1 MPHLLIDNQPIE
13 FVEGQTIL
21 QAAASVGV
29 RIPTLC
35 HHPDLS
41 DVGSCRICLVEL
53 NGDERL
59 VPACKQPAAAGAVVR
74 THPPQVIAARQ
85 LVLRLLTA
93 QGGFAPPTEHTRET
107 ELDQL
112 LREYQIEPS
121 GEQPARYVVDSDPS
135 PFLHVDL
142 NQCILCT
149 RCIRACD
156 EVQGR
161 FVWGLAERG
170 HESHIEAGAGV
181 TLQEAAC
188 EGCGACAAYCP
199 TGAISDRGAI
209 GLREPDRR
217 VTTTCAYCGV
227 GCQFDLNVIDD
238 RVVRVTS
245 NPEAPVNGMHLCVK
259 GRYGFDYIHHPER
272 LTRPR
277 VRREVLEAYLG
288 QVSGRSPSPPQRAET
303 FDVELPCGGEG
314 RGEGEHA
321 APSPQPSPHNPARH
335 ASPTIC
341 GEREPEPG
349 MSPRSARGEW
359 VDVDWNTALDLVA
372 RQLTRIHAESGPDA
386 LGFLASAKC
395 TNEENYLIQK
405 LARQVFGTN
414 NVDHC
419 ARLCHSSTVAGLGMA
434 IGSGA
439 MSNSL
444 DDVAEQAAAFFVI
457 GSNTTEQ
464 HPVFGSM
471 LRQAVLRREAK
482 LIVAD
487 PRKIDLVEFAALH
500 LRHRPGTDIALL
512 NGLMHLIL
520 KNQWEDRDFI
530 ASRCEN
536 FEAVAESLQAW
547 SPERAS
553 EITGVAVRDL
563 EEAARILGTTKPA
576 AAIWAMGIT
585 QHVTGVMNVL
595 SLANLQML
603 LGNFGVPGSGV
614 NPLRGQNNVQG
625 ACDMGALPNVLP
637 GYQSVGD
644 AAVRERYARA
654 WSTPSP
660 GRRGGP
666 ADAMFPEKPGLT
678 LTEMISCAGSGDLRA
693 LWITGENPVL
703 TDPNSAHVRHCL
715 ARAEFVVLH
724 EIFPSATS
732 EFADVLLPGTSF
744 AERDGTFV
752 NTERRVQ
759 LIRQAIPP
767 VGEARPEWQ
776 VLAEL
781 GQRCL
786 TLQQRTPA
794 AESAAYDYASPAEIM
809 EEIRHLT
816 PIYGGVTH
824 ERLEQGERLQWPV
837 KDLQSPGTPILHQG
851 TFTRGKG
858 RFHLTEHL
866 DPHELP
872 DAEFPFLLTTG
883 RVLYHWHAGEM
894 THRSQGLQA
903 ACPLPVI
910 EISPPD
916 AAKLGVGDR
925 DTVQLESRR
934 GTITASAWVTDRVA
948 EGVVFANFHFNQ
960 PSNANELTQSTP
972 LDPVAKIPEYKVTAV
987 RVTRC

>member
-1 MPHLLIDNQPIE
+1 MPQLRIDNQPVD
-13 FVEGQTIL
+13 FTEGQTIL
-21 QAAASVGV
+21 QAATAAGI

-41 DVGSCRICLVEL
+41 DVGSCRICLVEVD
-53 NGDERL
+53 GSDHL
-59 VPACKQPAAAGAVVR
+59 VPACKQRAMAGTAIQ
-74 THPPQVIAARQ
+74 THPPQVVAARRM
-85 LVLRLLTA
+85 VLRLLTA
-93 QGGFAPPTEHTRET
+93 QGGFAAPAEHAQET
-107 ELDQL
+107 ELDRL
-112 LREYQIEPS
+112 LREYQVVPAQD
-121 GEQPARYVVDSDPS
+121 QPARYRVDSDPS

-161 FVWGLAERG
+161 FVWGLADRG
-170 HESHIEAGAGV
+170 HESHIEPGAGV
-181 TLQEAAC
+181 TLQEARC

-209 GLREPDRR
+209 GLRVPDRQ
-217 VTTTCAYCGV
+217 VKTTCAYCGV

-245 NPEAPVNGMHLCVK
+245 NPDAPVNGTHLCVK
-259 GRYGFDYIHHPER
+259 GRYGFDYVHHPER

-277 VRREVLEAYLG
+277 VRRELLDAYCG
-288 QVSGRSPSPPQRAET
+288 GDIDCSPSPPEKNET
-303 FDVELPCGGEG
+303 CQEVPHGGGEG
-314 RGEGEHA
+314 RGEGDYVC
-321 APSPQPSPHNPARH
+321 PSPQPSPHNPAQCVTPT
-335 ASPTIC
+335 SP
-341 GEREPEPG
+341 GEREKDSSE
-349 MSPRSARGEW
+349 RSTRGEW
-359 VDVDWNTALDLVA
+359 VEVDWNTALDLVA
-372 RQLTRIHAESGPDA
+372 RKLVGIHSESGPGA

-405 LARQVFGTN
+405 IARQVFGTN

-444 DDVAEQAAAFFVI
+444 DDVADHAAAFFVI

-471 LRQAVLRREAK
+471 LRQAVLRRGAK

-487 PRKIDLVEFAALH
+487 PRKIDLVEFATLH

-512 NGLMHLIL
+512 NGIMHLIL
-520 KNQWEDRDFI
+520 KNGWEDREFI

-536 FEAVAESLQAW
+536 FEVVAESLRDWTA
-547 SPERAS
+547 ERAS
-553 EITGVAVRDL
+553 EITGVSVRDL
-563 EEAARILGTTKPA
+563 EEAARILGTLKPA
-576 AAIWAMGIT
+576 AVIWAMGIT

-595 SLANLQML
+595 ALANLQLM

-637 GYQSVGD
+637 GYQAVGD
-644 AAVRERYARA
+644 AAARERYACG
-654 WSTPSP
+654 WNTLTLSLSP
-660 GRRGGP
+660 LGGGELFSQQ
-666 ADAMFPEKPGLT
+666 AGLT
-678 LTEMISCAGSGDLRA
+678 LTEMIGRAGSGDLRG

-703 TDPNSAHVRHCL
+703 TDPNSAHVRECL
-715 ARAEFVVLH
+715 ANAEFVVLH

-732 EFADVLLPGTSF
+732 EFADVLLPGTTF
-744 AERDGTFV
+744 AERDGTFA
-752 NTERRVQ
+752 NTERRMQ
-759 LIRQAIPP
+759 LVRQAIPP

-776 VLAEL
+776 MLAEL
-781 GQRCL
+781 GRRCL
-786 TLQQRTPA
+786 ALQQRTPVGEWA
-794 AESAAYDYASPAEIM
+794 GYEYPSPAAIM

-816 PIYGGVTH
+816 PIYGGITY
-824 ERLEQGERLQWPV
+824 ERLERGDRLQWPV
-837 KDLQSPGTPILHQG
+837 KDLLSPGTPILHQG

-858 RFHLTEHL
+858 RFHPTEYL
-866 DPHELP
+866 APHELP
-872 DAEFPFLLTTG
+872 DEAYPLLLTTG

-894 THRSQGLQA
+894 THRSHGLEA
-903 ACPLPVI
+903 ACPLPVV
-910 EISPPD
+910 EISAQD
-916 AAKLGVGDR
+916 AQRLGLSDGDSI
-925 DTVQLESRR
+925 QLESRR
-934 GTITASAWVTDRVA
+934 GTMTASAWITDRVA
-948 EGVVFANFHFNQ
+948 EGVVFANFHFPN
-960 PSNANELTQSTP
+960 PGNANELTQSTP

-987 RVTRC
+987 RVIRH

>member
-1 MPHLLIDNQPIE
+1 
-13 FVEGQTIL
+13 
-21 QAAASVGV
+21 
-29 RIPTLC
+29 
-35 HHPDLS
+35 
-41 DVGSCRICLVEL
+41 
-53 NGDERL
+53 
-59 VPACKQPAAAGAVVR
+59 
-74 THPPQVIAARQ
+74 
-85 LVLRLLTA
+85 
-93 QGGFAPPTEHTRET
+93 
-107 ELDQL
+107 
-112 LREYQIEPS
+112 
-121 GEQPARYVVDSDPS
+121 
-135 PFLHVDL
+135 
-142 NQCILCT
+142 
-149 RCIRACD
+149 
-156 EVQGR
+156 
-161 FVWGLAERG
+161 
-170 HESHIEAGAGV
+170 
-181 TLQEAAC
+181 
-188 EGCGACAAYCP
+188 
-199 TGAISDRGAI
+199 
-209 GLREPDRR
+209 
-217 VTTTCAYCGV
+217 
-227 GCQFDLNVIDD
+227 
-238 RVVRVTS
+238 
-245 NPEAPVNGMHLCVK
+245 
-259 GRYGFDYIHHPER
+259 
-272 LTRPR
+272 
-277 VRREVLEAYLG
+277 
-288 QVSGRSPSPPQRAET
+288 
-303 FDVELPCGGEG
+303 
-314 RGEGEHA
+314 
-321 APSPQPSPHNPARH
+321 
-335 ASPTIC
+335 
-341 GEREPEPG
+341 

-359 VDVDWNTALDLVA
+359 VEVDWNTALDLVA

-444 DDVAEQAAAFFVI
+444 DDVADHAAAFFVI

-471 LRQAVLRREAK
+471 LRQAVLRRGAK

-487 PRKIDLVEFAALH
+487 PRKIDLVEFATLH

-512 NGLMHLIL
+512 NGIMHLIL
-520 KNQWEDRDFI
+520 KNDWADREFI
-530 ASRCEN
+530 AKRCEN
-536 FEAVAESLQAW
+536 YEAVAESLQGW
-547 SPERAS
+547 TPERAS

-595 SLANLQML
+595 ALANLQML

-637 GYQSVGD
+637 GYQSVGE
-644 AAVRERYARA
+644 AAARERYAHG
-654 WSTPSP
+654 WSTLTLTPSP
-660 GRRGGP
+660 SPCSLLDTGRGGP
-666 ADAMFPEKPGLT
+666 AGAMFPEKPGLT
-678 LTEMISCAGSGDLRA
+678 LTEMIGRAGSGELRA

-703 TDPNSAHVRHCL
+703 TDPNSAHVRECL

-767 VGEARPEWQ
+767 VGEARPEWRI
-776 VLAEL
+776 LAEL

-794 AESAAYDYASPAEIM
+794 GEWAGYSYASPAEIM
-809 EEIRHLT
+809 EELRHLT
-816 PIYGGVTH
+816 PIYEGVTY
-824 ERLEQGERLQWPV
+824 ERLERGERLQWPV
-837 KDLQSPGTPILHQG
+837 PDLQSPGTPILHQRA
-851 TFTRGKG
+851 FTRGKG

-916 AAKLGVGDR
+916 AAKLGIEDR

-934 GTITASAWVTDRVA
+934 GTMSASAWVTDRVA

-960 PSNANELTQSTP
+960 PNNANELTQSTP

>member
-1 MPHLLIDNQPIE
+1 VPQLRIDNQPVD
-13 FVEGQTIL
+13 FTDGQTIQ
-21 QAAASVGV
+21 QAAAAAGI

-41 DVGSCRICLVEL
+41 DVGSCRVCLVEVD
-53 NGDERL
+53 GSEHL
-59 VPACKQPAAAGAVVR
+59 VPACKQRAMADTAIQ
-74 THPPQVIAARQ
+74 THPPQVVAARRM
-85 LVLRLLTA
+85 VLRLLTA
-93 QGGFAPPTEHTRET
+93 QGGFAAPAEHAKET
-107 ELDQL
+107 ELDRL
-112 LREYQIEPS
+112 LHEYQVEPAHD
-121 GEQPARYVVDSDPS
+121 QPSRYPVDSDPS

-161 FVWGLAERG
+161 FVWGLADRG
-170 HESHIEAGAGV
+170 HESHIEPGAGV
-181 TLQEAAC
+181 TLQDARC

-209 GLREPDRR
+209 GLRAPDRQ

-245 NPEAPVNGMHLCVK
+245 NSDAPVNGMHLCVK
-259 GRYGFDYIHHPER
+259 GRYGFDYVHHPER

-277 VRREVLEAYLG
+277 VRRELLDRYHEGV
-288 QVSGRSPSPPQRAET
+288 AE
-303 FDVELPCGGEG
+303 VVRL
-314 RGEGEHA
+314 
-321 APSPQPSPHNPARH
+321 QPSAGILTN
-335 ASPTIC
+335 
-341 GEREPEPG
+341 
-349 MSPRSARGEW
+349 SATRTLRGEW

-372 RQLTRIHAESGPDA
+372 RQLVGIHAESGPRA
-386 LGFLASAKC
+386 LGFLSSAKC

-405 LARQVFGTN
+405 IARQIFGTN

-444 DDVAEQAAAFFVI
+444 DDVADHAAAFFVI

-471 LRQAVLRREAK
+471 LRQAVLRRGAK

-487 PRKIDLVEFAALH
+487 PRKIDLVEFATLH

-512 NGLMHLIL
+512 NGIMHLIL
-520 KNQWEDRDFI
+520 KNGWEDREFI

-536 FEAVAESLQAW
+536 FEVVAESLQDW
-547 SPERAS
+547 TPLRAS
-553 EITGVAVRDL
+553 EITGVAVCDL
-563 EEAARILGTTKPA
+563 EEAARILGTHKPA
-576 AAIWAMGIT
+576 AVVWAMGIT
-585 QHVTGVMNVL
+585 QHITGVMNVL
-595 SLANLQML
+595 ALANLQMM
-603 LGNFGVPGSGV
+603 LGNFGVPGGGV

-637 GYQSVGD
+637 GYQPVGD
-644 AAVRERYARA
+644 VVVRERYARG
-654 WSTPSP
+654 WSTITLHEESMYDRQSCLSHAP
-660 GRRGGP
+660 RDDVFLDDRGAGKIAYPTSYDHSQDIFP
-666 ADAMFPEKPGLT
+666 AEAGLT
-678 LTEMISCAGSGDLRA
+678 LTEMISRAGTGDLRG

-703 TDPNSAHVRHCL
+703 TDPNSAHVRDCI
-715 ARAEFVVLH
+715 AKAEFVVLH

-744 AERDGTFV
+744 AERDGTFA

-759 LIRQAIPP
+759 LVRQAIPP

-776 VLAEL
+776 MLAEL
-781 GQRCL
+781 GRRCL
-786 TLQQRTPA
+786 ALQQRTPVGEWA
-794 AESAAYDYASPAEIM
+794 GYDYSSPTAIM

-816 PIYGGVTH
+816 PIYGGITY
-824 ERLEQGERLQWPV
+824 ERLERGDRLQWPV

-858 RFHLTEHL
+858 RFHPTEYL
-866 DPHELP
+866 APHELP
-872 DAEFPFLLTTG
+872 DEAYPLLLTTG

-894 THRSQGLQA
+894 THRSHGLEA
-903 ACPLPVI
+903 ACPLPVV
-910 EISPPD
+910 EISATD
-916 AAKLGVGDR
+916 AERLGIADGD
-925 DTVQLESRR
+925 TIQLESRR
-934 GTITASAWVTDRVA
+934 GTMTASAWITDRVA
-948 EGVVFANFHFNQ
+948 EGVVFANFHFHN

-987 RVTRC
+987 RVSKP

>member
-1 MPHLLIDNQPIE
+1 VPQLLIDDQSIE

-21 QAAASVGV
+21 QAAASVGI

-93 QGGFAPPTEHTRET
+93 QGGFAPPTTHTRET

-112 LREYQIEPS
+112 LREYQVDPS
-121 GEQPARYVVDSDPS
+121 REQPARYEVDSDPS

-227 GCQFDLNVIDD
+227 GCQFDLNVNDD

-277 VRREVLEAYLG
+277 VRRELLDRY
-288 QVSGRSPSPPQRAET
+288 
-303 FDVELPCGGEG
+303 
-314 RGEGEHA
+314 
-321 APSPQPSPHNPARH
+321 
-335 ASPTIC
+335 
-341 GEREPEPG
+341 RESVTG
-349 MSPRSARGEW
+349 ILTSSATEKSRGEW
-359 VDVDWNTALDLVA
+359 VEVDWNTALDLVA

-444 DDVAEQAAAFFVI
+444 DDVADYAAAFFVI

-471 LRQAVLRREAK
+471 LRQAVLRRGAK

-512 NGLMHLIL
+512 NGIMHLIL

-547 SPERAS
+547 TPERAS

-595 SLANLQML
+595 ALANLQML

-654 WSTPSP
+654 WSTLTPSPSP
-660 GRRGGP
+660 GGRGEP
-666 ADAMFPEKPGLT
+666 SSTFFPEKPGLT
-678 LTEMISCAGSGDLRA
+678 LTEMMGRAGSGDLRA

-703 TDPNSAHVRHCL
+703 TDPNSAHVRECL

-767 VGEARPEWQ
+767 VGESRPEWQ
-776 VLAEL
+776 VIAEL
-781 GQRCL
+781 GHRCL
-786 TLQQRTPA
+786 ALQQRS
-794 AESAAYDYASPAEIM
+794 AEGEWAGYDYSSPAEIM
-809 EEIRHLT
+809 EELRHLT
-816 PIYGGVTH
+816 PIYGGVTY
-824 ERLEQGERLQWPV
+824 ERLERGERLQWPV

-894 THRSQGLQA
+894 THRSHGLQA

-910 EISPPD
+910 EISPTD
-916 AAKLGVGDR
+916 AVQLGIKDR
-925 DTVQLESRR
+925 DTVRLESRR
-934 GTITASAWVTDRVA
+934 GAMTASAWVTDRVA

-960 PSNANELTQSTP
+960 PNNANELTQSTP
-972 LDPVAKIPEYKVTAV
+972 LDPVAKIPEYKVTAI
-987 RVTRC
+987 RVTRS